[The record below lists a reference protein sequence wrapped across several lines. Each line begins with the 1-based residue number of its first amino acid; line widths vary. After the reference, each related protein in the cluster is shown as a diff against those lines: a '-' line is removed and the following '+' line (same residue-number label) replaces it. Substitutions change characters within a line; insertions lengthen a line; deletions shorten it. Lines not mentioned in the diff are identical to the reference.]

1 MRRARTGPYRS
12 QNQPQC
18 SATTETTYLLTSSIF
33 SISSSANQSF
43 SHLHTSYRLTRQ
55 VRPHILLCW
64 CPLPKTSGQFRFQP
78 IKSSE
83 TSCVVGVTFTMIDKA
98 FIEIHLKAWCGL
110 APQHLSVSSIPCV
123 GFADIMDMDYCQN
136 WDAGVHTLF
145 DVNLFA
151 PLVFVKTSTSATK
164 ELIGNSVGTAKR
176 ERCAEVFSSHK
187 LSVDLPQKIAPS
199 RARQTNTL

>member
-43 SHLHTSYRLTRQ
+43 FHLHPSYRLTRQ

-110 APQHLSVSSIPCV
+110 CTATP
-123 GFADIMDMDYCQN
+123 FCQLHSLC
-136 WDAGVHTLF
+136 GVCRHHGYGL
-145 DVNLFA
+145 L
-151 PLVFVKTSTSATK
+151 P
-164 ELIGNSVGTAKR
+164 ELGRG
-176 ERCAEVFSSHK
+176 SSHA
-187 LSVDLPQKIAPS
+187 V
-199 RARQTNTL
+199 